1 MGEGTQEQTQGEGIN
16 LSSKWLAGHG
26 GEGRSGGGAGMQT
39 SLINRKQGPWE
50 LQPPP
55 SKSRS

>member
-16 LSSKWLAGHG
+16 LSSKRLAGHV
-26 GEGRSGGGAGMQT
+26 GRGVWCADKLDKLKAGRGGG
-39 SLINRKQGPWE
+39 RWE

-55 SKSRS
+55 PDSRY